1 MADSD
6 GQVVID
12 LSLRRDGIQSD
23 IEWLESNLKNLGAN
37 VNADGISEKFENAM
51 DKAKSSVEDTMS
63 DINNDKA
70 EPKIG
75 ADDSEFKEKTSESD
89 ERIKD
94 TDSKKANPKI
104 GADDSELDEKVEES
118 KSKLTSVNSK
128 RATAKLKADAED
140 LLEKA
145 EKGKSALRRIP
156 KSVRTEIIAQ
166 AKNAGIE
173 NFEKLLNRL
182 PKQAKTELIA
192 DVRDGK
198 LINFEEALNKVPK
211 EKLTTLEVNDKA
223 SAPLKR
229 MTASVDESDTKTKSF
244 TESLKG
250 TAVGM
255 GIYQTAMMAGQAV
268 TAKMGDAINRVD
280 TLNNSK
286 RVFQNMGYSAQD
298 TKKAMDSLNQSI
310 NGLPTPLDKAVQGV
324 QMVAATTN
332 NLGQAQK
339 VWSAL
344 NDAVIGF
351 GGTTDQVNEATIQLS
366 QAFSNGKID
375 GQTWISMMN
384 DGMGPALNAIA
395 KQMGKTT
402 GQLKDGLSGG
412 KISVQAFQN
421 ALIQLD
427 TKGGGS
433 LKSLHQIAKDSTSGI
448 KTSIANA
455 GTAVT
460 RGLGNVVTSFSNMLK
475 TITGKNLSEIIQ
487 NMGKRTENA
496 LNSMS
501 KAFTTAGEKIK
512 PFVNA
517 IKPLAKSL
525 SPLAPMIKTF
535 AGALIGLKVSE
546 AAISGIAKLAV
557 GMKSLVGVIGKK
569 NIVIA
574 GILAIGTAFVQLYQ
588 HNAKF
593 KTFVDGIVKNISTLI
608 KNITKVAK
616 SLTKDFVGAFN
627 KLAAPVKK
635 TFSDIM
641 KYIGPDLKT
650 IQKNISSAMKT
661 IQKVWNTAWKALQKV
676 VTPIFNTISKFVSQH
691 MAKIKNVINSVTKI
705 ISTIWKTIWKQ
716 VENVFKLVWDSI
728 FHKSRVINDIK
739 NIINTNLKF
748 IQSIW
753 KNVWNIIKNVFS
765 TIWDAIKD
773 IAKSAINWVKNI
785 ISDALKIIQSIWNK
799 IWNAISDFV
808 DNIWDGIKKLVSDA
822 INAVQSTISNI
833 LDKIGDVWHS
843 MWTSFS
849 DFFKGIWKDIKQAAS
864 DGINGVLNVINAG
877 IDGIDA
883 VWKFFTGH
891 ETSIHHLKPVHFS
904 QGGIVDR
911 HLSMVNDG
919 DGEDWKELIETPD
932 GNLMMSNERNAV
944 LPLEPGTRVY
954 NGTETRQIMSMLGV
968 DHYANGGVVGGI
980 QHYKDGG
987 VVGDVINWGA
997 HELKDFGSWI
1007 KDKWDAITKF
1017 LKHPLENTKAIISK
1031 AITGPLSKLSN
1042 SNMVDLGKGV
1052 FDKLTKPISD
1062 WFKKGLEEAKKK
1074 HDEDVEYGKGYFNG
1088 GAGVARWGK
1097 VIDKAAKEMGV
1108 SLSGD
1113 QKARLLRQIATE
1125 SGGNERIKQQI
1136 SDVNSASG
1144 HPAQGLLQFI
1154 PSTFAHW
1161 AMPGHNN
1168 ILSGYD
1174 QIMAA
1179 INCLNHGGEGGWG
1192 NIGNGHGW
1200 DNGGQVDQKQL
1211 AWIAEN
1217 NREYVINPQRDSA
1230 DELLRKAAEERYAFN
1245 PNSEVAK
1252 AIAGMNV
1259 ARANNGSVLPNNTH
1273 LSSVSTQSGTNTP
1286 ESVQNGNNVNIAVEL
1301 DGRTIANASYPF
1313 QKALQAN
1320 EIRMQTRKG
1329 GGVFA

>member
-70 EPKIG
+70 EPKIS

-182 PKQAKTELIA
+182 PKQVKTELIA

-375 GQTWISMMN
+375 GQTWISMMS

-460 RGLGNVVTSFSNMLK
+460 RGLGNVVISFSNMLK

-487 NMGKRTENA
+487 NMGKRAENA

-691 MAKIKNVINSVTKI
+691 MAQIKNVINSVTKI
-705 ISTIWKTIWKQ
+705 ISTIWKTIWK
-716 VENVFKLVWDSI
+716 
-728 FHKSRVINDIK
+728 
-739 NIINTNLKF
+739 
-748 IQSIW
+748 
-753 KNVWNIIKNVFS
+753 
-765 TIWDAIKD
+765 
-773 IAKSAINWVKNI
+773 
-785 ISDALKIIQSIWNK
+785 
-799 IWNAISDFV
+799 
-808 DNIWDGIKKLVSDA
+808 
-822 INAVQSTISNI
+822 
-833 LDKIGDVWHS
+833 
-843 MWTSFS
+843 
-849 DFFKGIWKDIKQAAS
+849 
-864 DGINGVLNVINAG
+864 
-877 IDGIDA
+877 
-883 VWKFFTGH
+883 
-891 ETSIHHLKPVHFS
+891 
-904 QGGIVDR
+904 
-911 HLSMVNDG
+911 
-919 DGEDWKELIETPD
+919 
-932 GNLMMSNERNAV
+932 
-944 LPLEPGTRVY
+944 
-954 NGTETRQIMSMLGV
+954 
-968 DHYANGGVVGGI
+968 
-980 QHYKDGG
+980 
-987 VVGDVINWGA
+987 
-997 HELKDFGSWI
+997 
-1007 KDKWDAITKF
+1007 
-1017 LKHPLENTKAIISK
+1017 
-1031 AITGPLSKLSN
+1031 
-1042 SNMVDLGKGV
+1042 
-1052 FDKLTKPISD
+1052 
-1062 WFKKGLEEAKKK
+1062 
-1074 HDEDVEYGKGYFNG
+1074 
-1088 GAGVARWGK
+1088 
-1097 VIDKAAKEMGV
+1097 
-1108 SLSGD
+1108 
-1113 QKARLLRQIATE
+1113 
-1125 SGGNERIKQQI
+1125 
-1136 SDVNSASG
+1136 
-1144 HPAQGLLQFI
+1144 
-1154 PSTFAHW
+1154 
-1161 AMPGHNN
+1161 
-1168 ILSGYD
+1168 
-1174 QIMAA
+1174 
-1179 INCLNHGGEGGWG
+1179 
-1192 NIGNGHGW
+1192 
-1200 DNGGQVDQKQL
+1200 
-1211 AWIAEN
+1211 
-1217 NREYVINPQRDSA
+1217 
-1230 DELLRKAAEERYAFN
+1230 
-1245 PNSEVAK
+1245 
-1252 AIAGMNV
+1252 
-1259 ARANNGSVLPNNTH
+1259 
-1273 LSSVSTQSGTNTP
+1273 
-1286 ESVQNGNNVNIAVEL
+1286 
-1301 DGRTIANASYPF
+1301 
-1313 QKALQAN
+1313 
-1320 EIRMQTRKG
+1320 
-1329 GGVFA
+1329 

>member
-244 TESLKG
+244 TESLN
-250 TAVGM
+250 GM

-339 VWSAL
+339 VWSVL

-691 MAKIKNVINSVTKI
+691 MAQIKNVINSVTKI